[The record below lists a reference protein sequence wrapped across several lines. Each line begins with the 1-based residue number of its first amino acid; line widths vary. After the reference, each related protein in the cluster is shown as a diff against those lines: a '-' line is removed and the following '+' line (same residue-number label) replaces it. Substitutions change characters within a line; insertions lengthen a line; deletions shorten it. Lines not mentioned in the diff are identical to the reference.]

1 MTALRAARMAMRW
14 RRVVV
19 RRSRILL
26 SIGFGVLSGGQAAG
40 AVVGAGV
47 LAQEAAAVWR
57 TWCQSLVNTAV
68 LPVIWKA
75 RMRASWSETGVVG
88 VGVVVATAG
97 SFRGW
102 CGGGGFWSCSA
113 PSRRGGGGAGPGA
126 GRSRGAR
133 GGPGGGGAGRHRARS
148 VAVVLGQSVAAEPLA
163 LVVVAANGHEG
174 GAGVVDFGVG
184 HLGGGLVR
192 PGLAGQVGPAV
203 CGSHE
208 VPFSRCGWRR
218 MRCWRAGGGRGRRGG
233 GAGFRRGAGC
243 SSALRR

>member
-40 AVVGAGV
+40 AGGGGGGLAQGGGGGGGLVGAGV

-75 RMRASWSETGVVG
+75 RMRASSSETGVVG

-102 CGGGGFWSCSA
+102 CGGGGC
-113 PSRRGGGGAGPGA
+113 RG
-126 GRSRGAR
+126 
-133 GGPGGGGAGRHRARS
+133 
-148 VAVVLGQSVAAEPLA
+148 
-163 LVVVAANGHEG
+163 
-174 GAGVVDFGVG
+174 
-184 HLGGGLVR
+184 
-192 PGLAGQVGPAV
+192 
-203 CGSHE
+203 
-208 VPFSRCGWRR
+208 
-218 MRCWRAGGGRGRRGG
+218 
-233 GAGFRRGAGC
+233 
-243 SSALRR
+243 

>member
-75 RMRASWSETGVVG
+75 RMRASSSETGGVG
-88 VGVVVATAG
+88 VGGVVG
-97 SFRGW
+97 
-102 CGGGGFWSCSA
+102 CGGAQGGLW
-113 PSRRGGGGAGPGA
+113 RGGGG
-126 GRSRGAR
+126 
-133 GGPGGGGAGRHRARS
+133 GGWFW
-148 VAVVLGQSVAAEPLA
+148 VV
-163 LVVVAANGHEG
+163 
-174 GAGVVDFGVG
+174 
-184 HLGGGLVR
+184 
-192 PGLAGQVGPAV
+192 PA
-203 CGSHE
+203 
-208 VPFSRCGWRR
+208 PPPR
-218 MRCWRAGGGRGRRGG
+218 GGGRGGTGRGQ
-233 GAGFRRGAGC
+233 
-243 SSALRR
+243 

>member
-75 RMRASWSETGVVG
+75 RMRASSSETGGGGGGGVG
-88 VGVVVATAG
+88 VGGWGAARGVLRVV
-97 SFRGW
+97 W
-102 CGGGGFWSCSA
+102 GGGL
-113 PSRRGGGGAGPGA
+113 GGGPVAAP
-126 GRSRGAR
+126 
-133 GGPGGGGAGRHRARS
+133 PGGGGG
-148 VAVVLGQSVAAEPLA
+148 
-163 LVVVAANGHEG
+163 
-174 GAGVVDFGVG
+174 
-184 HLGGGLVR
+184 
-192 PGLAGQVGPAV
+192 
-203 CGSHE
+203 
-208 VPFSRCGWRR
+208 
-218 MRCWRAGGGRGRRGG
+218 GGGRKTPDPNRP
-233 GAGFRRGAGC
+233 
-243 SSALRR
+243 

>member
-75 RMRASWSETGVVG
+75 RMRASSSETGVVG

-97 SFRGW
+97 FFRGWGVVWREGGGGGGGVVGARGASFRGW
-102 CGGGGFWSCSA
+102 GGGGGFWSCSA
-113 PSRRGGGGAGPGA
+113 PSRRGGGGAAP
-126 GRSRGAR
+126 
-133 GGPGGGGAGRHRARS
+133 
-148 VAVVLGQSVAAEPLA
+148 
-163 LVVVAANGHEG
+163 
-174 GAGVVDFGVG
+174 
-184 HLGGGLVR
+184 
-192 PGLAGQVGPAV
+192 
-203 CGSHE
+203 
-208 VPFSRCGWRR
+208 
-218 MRCWRAGGGRGRRGG
+218 
-233 GAGFRRGAGC
+233 
-243 SSALRR
+243 